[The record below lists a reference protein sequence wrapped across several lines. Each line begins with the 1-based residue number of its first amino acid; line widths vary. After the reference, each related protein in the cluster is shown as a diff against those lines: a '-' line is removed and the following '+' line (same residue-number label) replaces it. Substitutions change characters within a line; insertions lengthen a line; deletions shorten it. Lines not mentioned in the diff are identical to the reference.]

1 MNRQSPT
8 ENAPWDAASEGAPR
22 EATRVRALDLND
34 IVALYE
40 AHGHRMYEGEPVT
53 QLEHA
58 LQCAHLAESHGA
70 DAQLVTAAL
79 LHDLGHLVNDLGDT
93 PTARGLDDRHECV
106 AGPYLAGLF
115 DDSVLQPIRFH
126 VDAKRFLCATRPGYF
141 EALSADSVRS
151 LALQGGPFG
160 PDETQ
165 AWLARPFAV
174 RAVQLRLWDDLA
186 KEAGRPTPPLAHFMI
201 YARAAANDRGHAAP
215 RSALDGIRI
224 TGR

>member
-1 MNRQSPT
+1 MNRQSPA
-8 ENAPWDAASEGAPR
+8 EDLPGNAATEGAPR

-126 VDAKRFLCATRPGYF
+126 VDAKRFLRRCRPTRCEASRCREGHSGPTKRRPGSP
-141 EALSADSVRS
+141 ARS
-151 LALQGGPFG
+151 PCARCNCACGTISRRRPAGP
-160 PDETQ
+160 
-165 AWLARPFAV
+165 R
-174 RAVQLRLWDDLA
+174 RRS
-186 KEAGRPTPPLAHFMI
+186 PT
-201 YARAAANDRGHAAP
+201 
-215 RSALDGIRI
+215 S
-224 TGR
+224 